1 MMLLLLATNSVL
13 PEGARI
19 IAEGTKGVLSV
30 VTAVPL
36 AVSAP
41 VPKFTLKLETV
52 PPNCGFVLPWVATKR
67 APVPDPVELLV
78 EQPIKQ
84 STANETSKAARKPN
98 FIPILSPCVVLKL
111 SQHRATPRS
120 GRPKSI
126 VTFICVS
133 GMPGKSKRAEW
144 LEPA

>member
-1 MMLLLLATNSVL
+1 
-13 PEGARI
+13 
-19 IAEGTKGVLSV
+19 
-30 VTAVPL
+30 
-36 AVSAP
+36 VSAP

-67 APVPDPVELLV
+67 APVPDPVELLD

-84 STANETSKAARKPN
+84 STADETSKAARKRN

-133 GMPGKSKRAEW
+133 GMPGKSKLRRVVGTVVKEESCPVRHFAGSENGFHK
-144 LEPA
+144 LREEVDPALGRSA